1 MSDTP
6 TVIGINRTQDGSISV
21 IKGPSIVYS
30 LQKERITRKKHHWG
44 RLGDI
49 KNLYAG
55 RVPYLDEPVDLVVE
69 CYSSDSEIN
78 KEEAYHQELK
88 EVLTFCDG
96 PRIVRV
102 SHHLAHL
109 YSAFYPSPFSQAA
122 VMIIDCQGSPVKH
135 FTEAWDGSAA
145 ADPDLLEVAS
155 FYRCERGQVECISK
169 QLCG

>member
-1 MSDTP
+1 MNDTP

-78 KEEAYHQELK
+78 KQEAYHQELK

-96 PRIVRV
+96 PQIACHLFPWLDVSLMEELPSTSTKLVRGDETEE
-102 SHHLAHL
+102 SRK
-109 YSAFYPSPFSQAA
+109 SPLFIQ
-122 VMIIDCQGSPVKH
+122 
-135 FTEAWDGSAA
+135 
-145 ADPDLLEVAS
+145 
-155 FYRCERGQVECISK
+155 
-169 QLCG
+169 